1 MAITVDPPRGTDT
14 RDNSVAS
21 GPTQPSRDT
30 SSASRAPR
38 AVELIAIST
47 RPAPPARSWLER
59 YQQHLWIGG
68 VSLLLIAAFSVPI
81 VLAPKP
87 ATVTPIASSQP
98 TVAGASSVPASVSIN
113 ASEFK
118 FSPNSV
124 DLPVGRKVTVTLQ
137 NSGVVEH
144 DVTIP
149 SAGFSLL
156 AGAGQTATG
165 EFTVDK
171 PGVFD
176 FFCSIPGH
184 KDAGMKGTLT
194 VVDPLAAVSSAP
206 LPAASAAHD
215 MAGMPSVSSPDILI
229 KPLPANL
236 IRLPPPQAAP
246 PIARTEPAYVK
257 YDLTTQKV
265 TAQMADGVAYEYWTF
280 NGTVPGPMLR
290 VREGDTVEIDLHN
303 AADAGVTHSIDLH
316 AVTGPG
322 GGAKVTQVT
331 PGEDGSFIFKALN
344 PGVYIYHC
352 ATPMVAQH
360 IASGM
365 YGMIVVEPR
374 AGLPRVDH
382 EYYLMEGDFYLQGN
396 RGDTGLRAFDLT
408 KMLDER
414 PDYVL
419 FNGGVGSL
427 TGDNAFKASVGET
440 IRIFFGVGGPNLTS
454 SFHVIGAIFDKV
466 YPEGSLT
473 SAPETNVQTTH
484 VSAGG
489 ATAVEFTA
497 RVPGTYSIVDHSLGR
512 MEKGAAAQIVV
523 DGPDQPDIFQSIK
536 PGSGGS
542 GGH

>member
-1 MAITVDPPRGTDT
+1 
-14 RDNSVAS
+14 
-21 GPTQPSRDT
+21 
-30 SSASRAPR
+30 
-38 AVELIAIST
+38 
-47 RPAPPARSWLER
+47 
-59 YQQHLWIGG
+59 
-68 VSLLLIAAFSVPI
+68 
-81 VLAPKP
+81 
-87 ATVTPIASSQP
+87 
-98 TVAGASSVPASVSIN
+98 
-113 ASEFK
+113 
-118 FSPNSV
+118 
-124 DLPVGRKVTVTLQ
+124 
-137 NSGVVEH
+137 
-144 DVTIP
+144 
-149 SAGFSLL
+149 
-156 AGAGQTATG
+156 
-165 EFTVDK
+165 
-171 PGVFD
+171 
-176 FFCSIPGH
+176 
-184 KDAGMKGTLT
+184 
-194 VVDPLAAVSSAP
+194 
-206 LPAASAAHD
+206 ASAAHD
-215 MAGMPSVSSPDILI
+215 MAGMPTVSSPDSLI

-236 IRLPPPQAAP
+236 IRLPLPQVAP

-290 VREGDTVEIDLHN
+290 VREGDTVEIGLHN

-331 PGEDGSFIFKALN
+331 PGEDGSFVFLALN

-365 YGMIVVEPR
+365 YGMIVVEPK
-374 AGLPRVDH
+374 AGLPKVDH

-427 TGDNAFKASVGET
+427 TGDNAFKARIGES

-466 YPEGSLT
+466 SPEGSLT

-489 ATAVEFTA
+489 GTAVEFTA
-497 RVPGTYSIVDHSLGR
+497 KVPGTYSIVDHSLRR
-512 MEKGAAAQIVV
+512 MEKGAAAQIMV
-523 DGPDQPDIFQSIK
+523 DGPEQPEIFQPIK
-536 PGSGGS
+536 
-542 GGH
+542 